1 MDDGLEEVINIDSD
15 IPKSVDFGTGIELL
29 MNDKKKSNNDS
40 TLQNNESELLNEI
53 TDIDN
58 IGMSS
63 SNLDTDDALKPIN
76 VELSTSSSNDFGY
89 KELNL
94 GKDTSN
100 LQDTFGSNGNYNA
113 DKTWDGYGK
122 LDDVNVSFQEPIA
135 EKKTKEELL
144 KEKFEYL
151 RKLEALEKKGVELT
165 KKYSMDSDLNEMKGE
180 YENIIA
186 EKERKNSLQFQGK
199 VLTTLITGLEFLNN
213 RFDPFDVKLDGW
225 SEQVNENLD
234 DYDEIFSELHEKYKS
249 KAKMAPEIKLLFNL
263 VTSGVM
269 IHMTN
274 TMFKSSMP
282 GMDDIMRQN
291 PDLMNQFTQAAVNSM
306 GRENPGLGNFMNEF
320 GTNNSQQ
327 SPMNNRREQTNTPQQ
342 RPEMKGPETENI
354 DDVLKSLNKK
364 INVNDDTNSTISVE
378 DISEISK
385 LSSAATSSSR
395 RRKKSEKNTI
405 SLAL

>member
-1 MDDGLEEVINIDSD
+1 MNDGLEEVINIDSD

-40 TLQNNESELLNEI
+40 TPQNNENELLNEI

-63 SNLDTDDALKPIN
+63 SNLDTDDALKPVNIGI
-76 VELSTSSSNDFGY
+76 STSSSNDFGY

-100 LQDTFGSNGNYNA
+100 LQDTFGSNGDYNV

-135 EKKTKEELL
+135 EKKSKEELL

-199 VLTTLITGLEFLNN
+199 VLTTLITGIEFLNN

-327 SPMNNRREQTNTPQQ
+327 PPMNNIREQSNIPQQ

-378 DISEISK
+378 DVSELSK
-385 LSSAATSSSR
+385 LSSASNSSSR

>member
-15 IPKSVDFGTGIELL
+15 VPKSVDFGTGIELL

-40 TLQNNESELLNEI
+40 TPQNNENELLNEI

-76 VELSTSSSNDFGY
+76 IGLSASPSNDFGY

-100 LQDTFGSNGNYNA
+100 LQDTFGSNGDYNT

-135 EKKTKEELL
+135 EKKSKEELL

-327 SPMNNRREQTNTPQQ
+327 PPMNNIREKSNIPQQ

-378 DISEISK
+378 DVSELSK
-385 LSSAATSSSR
+385 LSSASNSSSR

>member
-1 MDDGLEEVINIDSD
+1 MNDGLEEVINIDSD

-40 TLQNNESELLNEI
+40 TPQNNENELLNEI

-63 SNLDTDDALKPIN
+63 SNLDTDDALKPVNIGI
-76 VELSTSSSNDFGY
+76 SASSSNDFGY

-100 LQDTFGSNGNYNA
+100 LQDTFGSNGDYNV

-135 EKKTKEELL
+135 EKKSKEELL

-199 VLTTLITGLEFLNN
+199 VLTTLITGIEFLNN

-327 SPMNNRREQTNTPQQ
+327 PPMNNIREQSNIPQQ

-378 DISEISK
+378 DVSELSK
-385 LSSAATSSSR
+385 LSSASNSSSR